1 MDPLLYVAISPNG
14 IEDVSTQASSPEH
27 KAAALRLYKGL
38 IEGLIQ
44 IDSDARNTPV
54 WASKGKNGLWISTEG

>member
-1 MDPLLYVAISPNG
+1 MDPRLFVTISPNG
-14 IEDVSTQASSPEH
+14 IEDVSTQAASPED
-27 KAAALRLYKGL
+27 KASALRLYKGL
-38 IEGLIQ
+38 IEGLIR